1 MTEITTDN
9 CIMGIANIYEISIGS
24 FDLKQS
30 GKILKAKS
38 YAKFIEG
45 KNILA
50 ATQKKC
56 DELLQ
61 EVNRKSDQIIKDAE
75 AKANEIIEQAKQTK
89 KQEEERGYSAGFEN
103 GKQEISNEMMSFVSK
118 SANSFSRLEEDV
130 VEVVKSALR
139 KIIGKIDKTELIVS
153 VVKHSLQKIK
163 TQKQATLKVAPGEA
177 QTLRDKIQDLTKDSP
192 VLEFLNIFADTHV
205 QPGSCIVETELRV
218 VDGSIPVELAA
229 IENALSKAKSR
240 TLWIIN
246 TTIIILLDT

>member
-1 MTEITTDN
+1 
-9 CIMGIANIYEISIGS
+9 MGIANIYEISIGS

-45 KNILA
+45 KNILV

-56 DELLQ
+56 DEILQ
-61 EVNRKSDQIIKDAE
+61 EAHRERDQIISDAKI
-75 AKANEIIEQAKQTK
+75 KADEIIERAKQTK
-89 KQEEERGYSAGFEN
+89 KQEEERGYSEGFEN

-153 VVKHSLQKIK
+153 VVRHALQKIK

-177 QTLRDKIQDLTKDSP
+177 QVLRDKVQELTKDTP
-192 VLEFLNIFADTHV
+192 VLEFLDICADTHL
-205 QPGSCIVETELRV
+205 QPGSCILETELGV
-218 VDGSIPVELAA
+218 IDASIPVQLAA

-240 TLWIIN
+240 
-246 TTIIILLDT
+246 